1 MIRSCARLPITLTA
15 RRTAHLM
22 RRHNVLR
29 REVLIMSKMLFAL
42 SFLQE
47 VTGNVHAILGEVNIF
62 GKIQHHIA
70 ALFPLN

>member
-1 MIRSCARLPITLTA
+1 
-15 RRTAHLM
+15 
-22 RRHNVLR
+22 
-29 REVLIMSKMLFAL
+29 MSKMLFAL